1 MLDDRKLVRPLRAAV
16 LISFLVMVAAT
27 FAPFATQGCART
39 CPASLNGMPF
49 VFPPVSLFHSLDGWI
64 ALGVVVT
71 GALVATAS
79 LVEVR
84 PHLTACASLMAAVG
98 ALALCIFDGIDAW
111 GRVMGGD
118 AQSPP
123 TEMTPHGPVPYV
135 PALVLNP
142 PVHVDVGF
150 ALFIAAAVV
159 AAIAALLL
167 VGIVDREEP
176 PTRHPAASALQ
187 GRNPAPAP
195 S

>member
-1 MLDDRKLVRPLRAAV
+1 MLDDRKLMRPLRVAV
-16 LISFLVMVAAT
+16 VISFVVMIAAT
-27 FAPFATQGCART
+27 FAPFATQGCAFS
-39 CPASLNGMPF
+39 CPASLDGAPF
-49 VFPPVSLFHSLDGWI
+49 IFPSVSLFQSLDGWI
-64 ALGVVVT
+64 VLCVVVT

-79 LVEVR
+79 LVEFR
-84 PHLTACASLMAAVG
+84 PRLTACASLVAAVG

-123 TEMTPHGPVPYV
+123 MEMTPHGPVPYV
-135 PALVLNP
+135 PAFVLNP

-150 ALFIAAAVV
+150 SVFIAAAVV

-167 VGIVDREEP
+167 VGIVDRDQP
-176 PTRHPAASALQ
+176 LTRRPAASALQ

-195 S
+195 N